1 MIIPTEI
8 RLNIYGFVFG
18 ADTAI
23 LEAQYIASEN
33 RDYSYFTSQATSI
46 TNPANMHLIGVKIHY
61 DFHTQFT
68 VEKAYDQPASD
79 RQE

>member
-1 MIIPTEI
+1 
-8 RLNIYGFVFG
+8 
-18 ADTAI
+18 
-23 LEAQYIASEN
+23 
-33 RDYSYFTSQATSI
+33 
-46 TNPANMHLIGVKIHY
+46 MHLIGVGIHY